1 MVELFL
7 CENFGVFGYMISCSS
22 IGVPQRVFYGGKSTK
37 NGRYRILIKGRSILW
52 YVYIKGGGDRRIAMM
67 PTRFCYMIRFVT
79 NLVKL
84 FDRLPR
90 ISYLGRGADVRMRTR
105 KPRRMKKRTELIV
118 WASSTRSVIGEFLFV
133 LRFEMPWSRYSVNLK
148 NRVLSQ
154 LVFAKPFF
162 LR

>member
-1 MVELFL
+1 
-7 CENFGVFGYMISCSS
+7 
-22 IGVPQRVFYGGKSTK
+22 
-37 NGRYRILIKGRSILW
+37 
-52 YVYIKGGGDRRIAMM
+52 MM

-118 WASSTRSVIGEFLFV
+118 
-133 LRFEMPWSRYSVNLK
+133 
-148 NRVLSQ
+148 
-154 LVFAKPFF
+154 
-162 LR
+162 